1 MVLACRRE
9 RTNQPTPPWRLNPK
23 RLGLLTM
30 WTRSQLLLG
39 HRRRGGE
46 VSCGP
51 RTLVHNVI
59 VLNQNTSS
67 LASRKLNSGLFP
79 KPCPLSDF
87 SVSVSCNITITQLK
101 ILETISDSFPLS
113 SQSNVFS
120 SSSKL
125 CILLQNASCVSV
137 SAFIN
142 SQGS

>member
-9 RTNQPTPPWRLNPK
+9 RTNQPTPPWHLNPK
-23 RLGLLTM
+23 CLGLLTM

-67 LASRKLNSGLFP
+67 LASRKPNSGLFP
-79 KPCPLSDF
+79 KPSPLSDF
-87 SVSVSCNITITQLK
+87 SVSVSCNITITQLN

-113 SQSNVFS
+113 SQSDVFS

-125 CILLQNASCVSV
+125 SILLQNGFRVHIS
-137 SAFIN
+137 FY
-142 SQGS
+142 